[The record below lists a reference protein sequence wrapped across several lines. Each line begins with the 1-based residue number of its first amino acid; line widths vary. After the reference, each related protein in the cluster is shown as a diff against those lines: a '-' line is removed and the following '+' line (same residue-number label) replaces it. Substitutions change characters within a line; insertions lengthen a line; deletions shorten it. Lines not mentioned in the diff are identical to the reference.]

1 MDALRRLPHP
11 DQVKAPSPI
20 AQWWRSSPMRVAPP
34 RLMINAS
41 ARSYACLNRSVSPS
55 KRAINMTATATPFIT
70 PGSRPTVAR
79 SRGDS
84 RCRSMSCRASRTLC
98 ASAHIAKSNGCDPR
112 LRALAQERPWQHHAG
127 SSPHAVGVLR
137 WGLPCR
143 TFPSDPASISDV
155 APSDRSVRARGRHIV
170 LRADELPV
178 EAKSIGS

>member
-34 RLMINAS
+34 RLMINAC
-41 ARSYACLNRSVSPS
+41 ARSYACLNRSVSQS
-55 KRAINMTATATPFIT
+55 KRAINMTATATPSIT
-70 PGSRPTVAR
+70 PRSRPTVAR

-84 RCRSMSCRASRTLC
+84 RCRSMSCRAFRLPNLTDPIPERAFVSRTLC

-127 SSPHAVGVLR
+127 SGPHAVGVLR
-137 WGLPCR
+137 QALPCR
-143 TFPSDPASISDV
+143 TFPSDPASI
-155 APSDRSVRARGRHIV
+155 
-170 LRADELPV
+170 
-178 EAKSIGS
+178 